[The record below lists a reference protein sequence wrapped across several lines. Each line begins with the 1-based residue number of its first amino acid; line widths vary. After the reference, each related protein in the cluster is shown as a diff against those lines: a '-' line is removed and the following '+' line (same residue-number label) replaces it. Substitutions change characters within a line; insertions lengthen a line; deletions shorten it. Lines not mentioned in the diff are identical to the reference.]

1 MILKLRVNKV
11 QAVNKEKKRLLDQ
24 YGKNAAIIE
33 HDFDQIK
40 DNSGFSNIDEIVTT
54 FIKAEE

>member
-1 MILKLRVNKV
+1 V

-33 HDFDQIK
+33 HAFDQIK